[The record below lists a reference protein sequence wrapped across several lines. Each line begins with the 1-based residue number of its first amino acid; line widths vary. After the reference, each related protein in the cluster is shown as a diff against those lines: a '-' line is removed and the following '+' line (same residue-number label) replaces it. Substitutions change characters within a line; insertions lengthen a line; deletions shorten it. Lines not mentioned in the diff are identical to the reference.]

1 MFIPYE
7 TLVLLVNIGAISSF
21 ILLDIAVIWHFVGL
35 NKQYKSVKDWILYII
50 CPIIGAAILVFVLTG
65 FSWITYVVLGGWIVI
80 GLIILGIRTK
90 GFKETPGQIEGI

>member
-1 MFIPYE
+1 
-7 TLVLLVNIGAISSF
+7 VNIGAISSF

-65 FSWITYVVLGGWIVI
+65 FSWGAYYVAITHGRFLDVTARGV
-80 GLIILGIRTK
+80 K
-90 GFKETPGQIEGI
+90 PQ